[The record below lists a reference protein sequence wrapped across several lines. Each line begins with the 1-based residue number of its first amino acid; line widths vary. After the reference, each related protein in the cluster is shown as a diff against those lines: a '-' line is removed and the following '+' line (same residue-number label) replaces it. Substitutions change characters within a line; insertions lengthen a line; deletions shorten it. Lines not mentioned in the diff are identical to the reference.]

1 MPTVCSLRADA
12 SRSWTCSLLVLSL
25 LRVSWLATISAACC
39 QAASRRCIREVR
51 CHAWHVQDNF
61 KKYGDGAGFVEPAVA
76 KTIVS
81 AGPQLQ
87 ANGHA

>member
-1 MPTVCSLRADA
+1 M
-12 SRSWTCSLLVLSL
+12 
-25 LRVSWLATISAACC
+25 
-39 QAASRRCIREVR
+39 VR
-51 CHAWHVQDNF
+51 CLGLHVQDNF